1 MTLTIIMTMVI
12 TMTMTMTIDYEC
24 DYDYRGV
31 ATPFSSV
38 RTKRYLAQKTRTPRG
53 PGGIPCPHPENF

>member
-1 MTLTIIMTMVI
+1 
-12 TMTMTMTIDYEC
+12 MTIDYEC